1 MRVAI
6 VTVQVPFVRGGAEM
20 LAEGLQ
26 AAIQAAGHEADIVSI
41 PFKWYPPAVLP
52 EQVLAC
58 RLTDLTESLGRPI
71 DRMIGVKF
79 PAYLVPH
86 PSKVLWLLHQ
96 HRSAYDLW
104 DQRYGDLFPVPDGEA
119 GMRFVRD
126 TDTRLIPEARE
137 VFTISRN
144 VTQRLKHFCGIDSRP
159 LYHPPPHA
167 DRYRSG
173 EPGDYLLMPSR
184 VNEIKRQGLVVEAL
198 FHTRHPVRVW
208 FTGSPDSP
216 GYHEVVQARSR
227 ALAPGRVAWLGQV
240 SDERKLEL
248 FAHALGVVVPPFD
261 EDYGY
266 VTLEAML
273 SGRPVITCTD
283 SGGPIE
289 FIEHGRNGLVCAPDP
304 EAIAEAM
311 DALWEDRAFAS
322 RLGREGRAHYTDLN
336 ITWEH
341 AVECLLA

>member
-104 DQRYGDLFPVPDGEA
+104 DQRYDLFPVPDGEA

>member
-1 MRVAI
+1 MRIAI

-20 LAEGLQ
+20 HAEGLRD
-26 AAIQAAGHEADIVSI
+26 ALLAAGHEADIIAI
-41 PFKWYPPAVLP
+41 PFKWYPPALLP

-71 DRMIGVKF
+71 DRVIGLRF
-79 PAYLVPH
+79 PAYLTPH
-86 PSKVLWLLHQ
+86 PDKVLWILHQ

-104 DQRYGDLFPVPDGEA
+104 DQSYGDLFHLPDGAA
-119 GMRFVRD
+119 GMRFVRAA
-126 TDTRLIPEARE
+126 DTRLIPEARR
-137 VFTISRN
+137 VYANSQN
-144 VTQRLKHFCGIDSRP
+144 VARRLKRFCGIDATP

-173 EPGDYLLMPSR
+173 EHGDYLLMPSR

-208 FTGSPDSP
+208 FTGSADSP
-216 GYHEVVQARSR
+216 AYLEAVQARSR
-227 ALAPGRVAWLGQV
+227 ALPPGRVAWLGQV

-248 FAHALGVVVPPFD
+248 FAHALGVLAPPFD

-266 VTLEAML
+266 VALEAML
-273 SGRPVITCTD
+273 SGRAVITCAD
-283 SGGPIE
+283 SGGPTE
-289 FIEHGRNGLVCAPDP
+289 FIEHGRNGLVCAPQP
-304 EAIAEAM
+304 EAVAAAM
-311 DALWEDRAFAS
+311 DALWEGRAFAS
-322 RLGREGRAHYTDLN
+322 RLGREGRTRYADMD

>member
-6 VTVQVPFVRGGAEM
+6 VTVQVPFVCGGAEM

-41 PFKWYPPAVLP
+41 SFKWYPPAVLP

-58 RLTDLTESLGRPI
+58 RLTDLTESLGQPI

-119 GMRFVRD
+119 GMQFVRD

-144 VTQRLKHFCGIDSRP
+144 VTRRLKHFCDIDSTP

-167 DRYRSG
+167 DRYHSA
-173 EPGDYLLMPSR
+173 EAGDYLLMPSR

-216 GYHEVVQARSR
+216 GYHEAVQARSR
-227 ALAPGRVAWLGQV
+227 ALGPGRAVWLGQV
-240 SDERKLEL
+240 SDDRKLEL
-248 FAHALGVVVPPFD
+248 FAHALAVVVPPFD

-273 SGRPVITCTD
+273 SERAVITCTD
-283 SGGPIE
+283 SGGPME
-289 FIEHGRNGLVCAPDP
+289 FIEHGRNGLICAPEP
-304 EAIAEAM
+304 EAMAAAM
-311 DALWEDRAFAS
+311 DALWEDRALAR
-322 RLGREGRAHYTDLN
+322 RLGRAGRAHYAELD